1 MSRDKEERLRNLR
14 SLIGEHDQR
23 YYKDAN
29 PTISD
34 REYDRLKREMEDLEA
49 EIDPLGL
56 FKEENA
62 SPGST
67 GSVSELPEVGDD
79 RLEEFVSHKHLVP
92 MLSLDNT
99 YDEAEFFEFDQRLR
113 KLFDRSDLPYVVEP
127 KIDGVA
133 VSVTYEKGTLKTA
146 VTRGNGVEGDV
157 ITQNLMH
164 ISSLPFDLS
173 ASSGL
178 PDILEIR
185 GEIYM
190 SHDEF
195 IRLNG
200 LREQDGLPL
209 YANPRNLAA
218 GTVKLLDPKEAS
230 ARKLELVL
238 YGMGACVP
246 ETTFETQS
254 EFHRSIRK
262 WKLPTVEFLKSVSS
276 AAEAWE
282 AIQELDQLRHGYGYP
297 TDGAVVKL
305 DPIEMQRTAGSTAK
319 CPRWA
324 IAYKFESERQET
336 LLEDIVLQV
345 GRTGTITP
353 VACLRPVQLA
363 GTTVSRASL
372 HNADE
377 IARKDIRVG
386 DFVIVE
392 KAGEIIPQVVEVVSG
407 KRVENAIPFVFP
419 TECPV
424 CSTALVREEGEAAWR
439 CPNPECAE
447 QVKGRLK
454 YFASR
459 GCMDIDHLGEA
470 VIDQL
475 VDQGKAKRVSDL
487 YELKKDDFLSLDGF
501 ADKSAEN
508 LFNSIDE
515 SKGRGVARLLCGLG
529 IKHVGSS
536 VAKELTRNFSS
547 IEKLANT
554 SAEDLEEIDGIGSI
568 MAQSISEFFQDSGN
582 QSMLERLEQ
591 LGVETA
597 QEQIDLSE
605 KAFSGKSFVLT
616 GTLNSFSRDQAT
628 ARIEALGGK
637 VTSSVSKKTA
647 FVVAGPGAG
656 SKLTKA
662 ENLGV
667 EVLTEEDFLNL
678 LENG

>member
-1 MSRDKEERLRNLR
+1 
-14 SLIGEHDQR
+14 
-23 YYKDAN
+23 
-29 PTISD
+29 
-34 REYDRLKREMEDLEA
+34 
-49 EIDPLGL
+49 
-56 FKEENA
+56 
-62 SPGST
+62 
-67 GSVSELPEVGDD
+67 
-79 RLEEFVSHKHLVP
+79 
-92 MLSLDNT
+92 
-99 YDEAEFFEFDQRLR
+99 
-113 KLFDRSDLPYVVEP
+113 
-127 KIDGVA
+127 
-133 VSVTYEKGTLKTA
+133 
-146 VTRGNGVEGDV
+146 
-157 ITQNLMH
+157 
-164 ISSLPFDLS
+164 
-173 ASSGL
+173 
-178 PDILEIR
+178 
-185 GEIYM
+185 
-190 SHDEF
+190 
-195 IRLNG
+195 LNE

-218 GTVKLLDPKEAS
+218 GTVKLLDPKEAF

-246 ETTFETQS
+246 ETCFDTQS
-254 EFHRSIRK
+254 EFHRFIRK

-276 AAEAWE
+276 ATAAWE

-305 DPIEMQRTAGSTAK
+305 DSIEMQRTAGSTAK
-319 CPRWA
+319 SPRWA

-353 VACLRPVQLA
+353 VACLCPVQLA

-377 IARKDIRVG
+377 IARKDIRIG

-407 KRVENAIPFVFP
+407 KRGDNSVPFAFP

-424 CSTALVREEGEAAWR
+424 CAFVLVREEGEAAWR
-439 CPNPECAE
+439 CPSSECAE
-447 QVKGRLK
+447 QVKGRLE

-487 YELKKDDFLSLDGF
+487 YELKKEDFLSLDGF

-508 LFNSIDE
+508 LLNSIDE

-536 VAKELTRNFSS
+536 VAKELARSFSS
-547 IEKLANT
+547 VEKLANT
-554 SAEDLEEIDGIGSI
+554 SAEELLEIDGIGTI
-568 MAQSISEFFQDSGN
+568 MAESISEFFLDPGN
-582 QSMLERLEQ
+582 QSMLEKLVE

-597 QEQIDLSE
+597 DEQIDLSE
-605 KAFSGKSFVLT
+605 LAFNGKSFVLT
-616 GTLNSFSRDQAT
+616 GTLNSFSREQAT

-656 SKLTKA
+656 SKLAKA

-667 EVLTEEDFLNL
+667 EVLSEKEFLDL
-678 LENG
+678 LENH

>member
-1 MSRDKEERLRNLR
+1 MSRDKEERLRTLR
-14 SLIGEHDQR
+14 SLISEHDRR
-23 YYKDAN
+23 YYKETN
-29 PTISD
+29 PTIGD
-34 REYDRLKREMEDLEA
+34 REYDRLKQEMEELES
-49 EIDPLGL
+49 ELDPLGL
-56 FKEENA
+56 FKHEDT
-62 SPGST
+62 SPNPGNT
-67 GSVSELPEVGDD
+67 AHGLPQVGDD
-79 RLEEFVSHKHLVP
+79 RLEEFVSHQHLVP

-99 YDEAEFFEFDQRLR
+99 YDETEFFEFDQRLR
-113 KLFDRSDLPYVVEP
+113 KLFDRSNLPYVVEP

-133 VSVTYEKGTLKTA
+133 VSVTYENGILKTA
-146 VTRGNGVEGDV
+146 VTRGNGIEGDV

-164 ISSLPFDLS
+164 VSSLPFDLS
-173 ASSGL
+173 ASGL
-178 PDILEIR
+178 PEVLEIR
-185 GEIYM
+185 GEIFM

-195 IRLNG
+195 IRLNE
-200 LREQDGLPL
+200 LREKDGLPL

-218 GTVKLLDPKEAS
+218 GSVKLLDPKEAS

-238 YGMGACVP
+238 YGMGACFP
-246 ETTFETQS
+246 ETCFETQS

-276 AAEAWE
+276 ATAAWE

-319 CPRWA
+319 SPRWA

-345 GRTGTITP
+345 GRTGTVTP

-407 KRVENAIPFVFP
+407 KRGENSAPFAFP

-424 CSTALVREEGEAAWR
+424 CDFVLVREEGEAAWR

-447 QVKGRLK
+447 QVKGRLE

-508 LFNSIDE
+508 LLSSIDE

-529 IKHVGSS
+529 IKHVGAS
-536 VAKELTRNFSS
+536 VAKELARNFSS
-547 IEKLANT
+547 VEKLANT
-554 SAEDLEEIDGIGSI
+554 SAEELLEIDGIGSI
-568 MAQSISEFFQDSGN
+568 MAESISEFFQDPGN
-582 QSMLERLEQ
+582 QSMLEQLEK

-597 QEQIDLSE
+597 HEQIDMSE
-605 KAFSGKSFVLT
+605 LAFSGKSFVLT
-616 GTLNSFSRDQAT
+616 GTLNSFSRDHAT

-637 VTSSVSKKTA
+637 VTSSVSKKTT

-656 SKLTKA
+656 SKLAKA
-662 ENLGV
+662 ETLGV
-667 EVLTEEDFLNL
+667 EVLSEEGFLDL
-678 LENG
+678 LKNH

>member
-1 MSRDKEERLRNLR
+1 MTRDKEERLRDLR
-14 SLIGEHDQR
+14 SLVGEHDQR

-34 REYDRLKREMEDLEA
+34 REYDRLKREMEELNA
-49 EIDPLGL
+49 EFDPLGL
-56 FKEENA
+56 FKSENT
-62 SPGST
+62 SPGSS
-67 GSVSELPEVGDD
+67 GSILELPKVGDD
-79 RLEEFVSHKHLVP
+79 RLEEFASHQHLVP

-133 VSVTYEKGTLKTA
+133 VSVTYEKGILKTA
-146 VTRGNGVEGDV
+146 VTRGNGIEGDV

-164 ISSLPFDLS
+164 VSSLPFDLS
-173 ASSGL
+173 TSSGL

-195 IRLNG
+195 IRLND

-246 ETTFETQS
+246 ETCFETQS

-262 WKLPTVEFLKSVSS
+262 WKLPTVENLKSVPS
-276 AAEAWE
+276 ATDAWE

-305 DPIEMQRTAGSTAK
+305 DSIEMQSTAGSTAK
-319 CPRWA
+319 SPRWA

-345 GRTGTITP
+345 GRTGAITP
-353 VACLRPVQLA
+353 VACLRSVQLA

-386 DFVIVE
+386 DIVIVE
-392 KAGEIIPQVVEVVSG
+392 KAGEIIPQVVEVVPG
-407 KRVENAIPFVFP
+407 KRVENSVPFAFP

-424 CSTALVREEGEAAWR
+424 CASLLVREEGEAAWR

-447 QVKGRLK
+447 QVKGRLE

-475 VDQGKAKRVSDL
+475 VDQGKATRVSDL
-487 YELKKDDFLSLDGF
+487 YELEKEDFLALDGF

-536 VAKELTRNFSS
+536 VAKELARNFSS
-547 IEKLANT
+547 VGKLAKT
-554 SAEDLEEIDGIGSI
+554 SGEELLEIDGIGSI
-568 MAQSISEFFQDSGN
+568 MAESISEFFQDHGN
-582 QSMLERLEQ
+582 QLMLERLEQ

-597 QEQIDLSE
+597 HEQIDQGELP
-605 KAFSGKSFVLT
+605 FSGKSFVLT
-616 GTLNSFSRDQAT
+616 GTLNSFSREQAT
-628 ARIEALGGK
+628 TQIEALGGK
-637 VTSSVSKKTA
+637 VASSVSKKTA

-656 SKLTKA
+656 SKLAKA
-662 ENLGV
+662 EDLGV
-667 EVLTEEDFLNL
+667 EVLTEEAFLAL
-678 LENG
+678 LENY

>member
-1 MSRDKEERLRNLR
+1 MSRDKEECLRNLR
-14 SLIGEHDQR
+14 SLIDEHDQR

-34 REYDRLKREMEDLEA
+34 HEYDRLKREMEGLEA
-49 EIDPLGL
+49 ELDPLGL
-56 FKEENA
+56 FKQENT
-62 SPGST
+62 SSGPGDPIL
-67 GSVSELPEVGDD
+67 ELPKVGDD
-79 RLEEFVSHKHLVP
+79 RLEEFASHQHLVP

-133 VSVTYEKGTLKTA
+133 VSVTYENGILKTA
-146 VTRGNGVEGDV
+146 VTRGNGIEGDV

-164 ISSLPFDLS
+164 VDSLPFDLS
-173 ASSGL
+173 SSDL
-178 PDILEIR
+178 PEVLEIR

-195 IRLNG
+195 VRLND
-200 LREQDGLPL
+200 LRERDGLPL

-238 YGMGACVP
+238 YGMGACIP
-246 ETTFETQS
+246 ETCFETQS
-254 EFHRSIRK
+254 EFHRSIRI
-262 WKLPTVEFLKSVSS
+262 WKLPTVEYLKSVSS
-276 AAEAWE
+276 AVEAWE

-305 DPIEMQRTAGSTAK
+305 DPIEMQRSAGSTAK
-319 CPRWA
+319 SPRWA

-336 LLEDIVLQV
+336 LLEDIVMQV

-392 KAGEIIPQVVEVVSG
+392 KAGEIIPQVVEVVPG
-407 KRVENAIPFVFP
+407 KRVKNSVPFAFP

-424 CSTALVREEGEAAWR
+424 CASLLIREEGEVAWR

-447 QVKGRLK
+447 QVKGRLE

-487 YELKKDDFLSLDGF
+487 YELEKEDFLSLEGF
-501 ADKSAEN
+501 AGKSAEN

-536 VAKELTRNFSS
+536 VARELARNFSS
-547 IEKLANT
+547 VNKLANT
-554 SAEDLEEIDGIGSI
+554 SAEELLGIDGIGSI
-568 MAQSISEFFQDSGN
+568 MAESISEFFQDPAN
-582 QSMLERLEQ
+582 QLMIERLQQ

-597 QEQIDLSE
+597 HEEIDQGEL
-605 KAFSGKSFVLT
+605 AFSGKSFVLT
-616 GTLNSFSRDQAT
+616 GTLNSFSREQAT
-628 ARIEALGGK
+628 TRIETLGGK

-656 SKLTKA
+656 SKLAKA

-667 EVLTEEDFLNL
+667 EVLTEEEFLDL
-678 LENG
+678 LEAQ